1 MLKHRIQGLV
11 CLHCAILFVAVAMAF
26 LAYMTAVS
34 SWGLITFN
42 TDVNWGLYFAGVL
55 GGMGWV
61 YHNFTGV
68 GFRLGSMSLGE
79 VIRLS
84 IQQLVRVMV
93 ILVTLAFATRDV
105 QVSRAFLL
113 SFVAVVGTVLFLAN
127 LFLPRLLIR
136 AFFRTQSMRTIVYSS
151 PSESEALRRW
161 VEDCGEYGVELVGY
175 VSEETDTTGKVQL
188 PRLGSPDQLPALLR
202 ASIVDQVVADQRFF
216 NAEQA
221 KSFSQTCEQS
231 GSRVRFYLNMDTM
244 FPGMPALQEH
254 NGAYSF
260 AAYTPEPLENPLN
273 RVMKRAFDIAVSLP
287 VVLFIL
293 PAVTA
298 AVLIAQRLQSP
309 GPVFY
314 RQMRSGMNRRKFEI
328 YKFRTMHLNNTVAK
342 QATKNDSRI
351 YAFGRF
357 LRRSSLDELP
367 QFINVLRGEMSVNGP
382 RPHLIEHDELFAKAV
397 HNYRKRHFVKPGI
410 TGLAQSKGYRGEI
423 AEHRAILNRVRY
435 DMYYVAHWSLVM
447 DIKILI
453 NTVRQVVH
461 PPKSAY

>member
-11 CLHCAILFVAVAMAF
+11 CLHGAILFIAVAMAF
-26 LAYMTAVS
+26 LAYMTAIS
-34 SWGLITFN
+34 AWGLIEFN
-42 TDVNWGLYFAGVL
+42 QDVNWGLYFAGVL

-68 GFRLGSMSLGE
+68 GFRLGSMDILE
-79 VIRLS
+79 VVRLS
-84 IQQLVRVMV
+84 IQQLMRVMV
-93 ILVTLAFATRDV
+93 ILVTLAFATRDLH
-105 QVSRAFLL
+105 VSRAFLL
-113 SFVAVVGTVLFLAN
+113 SFVGVVGSVLFLGN

-136 AFFRTQSMRTIVYSS
+136 AFFRAQTMRTIVYAN
-151 PSESEALRRW
+151 PSEAEALRKW
-161 VEDCGEYGVELVGY
+161 VSECGEFGVELVGY
-175 VSEETDTTGKVQL
+175 VSDDKDNSGAVQL
-188 PRLGSPDQLPALLR
+188 PHLGTPDQLPSLLR
-202 ASIVDQVVADQRFF
+202 ASIVDQVVADQRYF

-221 KSFSQTCEQS
+221 KSFSQTCEQA

-244 FPGMPALQEH
+244 FPGMPALKEH

-287 VVLFIL
+287 VVLFVL
-293 PAVTA
+293 PFVTT
-298 AVLIAQRLQSP
+298 AVLIAQRFQSP

-314 RQMRSGMNRRKFEI
+314 RQLRSGMNRRKFEI
-328 YKFRTMHLNNTVAK
+328 YKFRTMHLNNTIAK
-342 QATKNDSRI
+342 QATRNDSRI

-435 DMYYVAHWSLVM
+435 DMYYVANWSLLM

-453 NTVRQVVH
+453 NTARQVIM